1 MSETMESTDTSL
13 PSYEEALPP
22 GQDIFQ
28 PTTLVLAGQAIH
40 ALTVDSPP
48 LYRLSLGIANLSEI
62 TTEVE
67 LSRVE
72 SNRDGSGRERHIY
85 DLKHMNSTSGG
96 YERLPAD
103 SPRYYIQRASRRL
116 PDPPALGIK
125 KSRSLIPGKAAHSTA
140 LPVDISGK
148 ASKHGIPNFYKD
160 GLAVYANNGREWTD
174 AQGNAVAV
182 MHDDKT
188 DRQHSLIVTAALP
201 RGQFDML
208 VALWCCH
215 VWEYGVANGT
225 KMHEGNSLGFGLFSP
240 ICTRF
245 SIVADF

>member
-1 MSETMESTDTSL
+1 MSETKESTDTSL

-48 LYRLSLGIANLSEI
+48 LAIARRTKQGRLG
-62 TTEVE
+62 
-67 LSRVE
+67 SRTPY
-72 SNRDGSGRERHIY
+72 Y
-85 DLKHMNSTSGG
+85 DLKHMNSASGG

-103 SPRYYIQRASRRL
+103 SSRYYIQRASRRL
-116 PDPPALGIK
+116 PDPPALRIK

-140 LPVDISGK
+140 LPVDVSGK
-148 ASKHGIPNFYKD
+148 NSKHGVPNFYKD

-225 KMHEGNSLGFGLFSP
+225 TLHEEGNFLGLGLLDP
-240 ICTRF
+240 VCPRF
-245 SIVADF
+245 SRVADF